1 MRMPH
6 LAVSQNNYQV
16 KFISLHMDRLISL
29 VHYFNN
35 PVIGSLTPIILT
47 SLAAIFN
54 LISLYFN
61 KYELDPFFKTRNN
74 LISSNCFITEA
85 ILLFEILVF

>member
-1 MRMPH
+1 MPH
-6 LAVSQNNYQV
+6 SAVSQNNYQV
-16 KFISLHMDRLISL
+16 KFISLHMNRLIDL

-47 SLAAIFN
+47 SLAAIFK

-61 KYELDPFFKTRNN
+61 KHELDLFFFK
-74 LISSNCFITEA
+74 LEI
-85 ILLFEILVF
+85 ILSVQTVL